1 MEKQS
6 LQAYKEFSD
15 EKFTKRIIFNK
26 GGSTVFVL
34 NFMPGQQLPEHTH
47 PGTEVYLLVL
57 EGEGTFIIDGKE
69 TAVVAND
76 VVHCSSDEKLAFK
89 NSGSNPV
96 SLYVALN
103 KIPNENYAKD
113 I

>member
-6 LQAYKEFSD
+6 LQAFKEYSD
-15 EKFTKRIIFNK
+15 EKFTKRIIYNK

-34 NFMPGQQLPEHTH
+34 NFKPGQELPEHTH
-47 PGTEVYLLVL
+47 PGTEVYLLIL
-57 EGEGTFIIDGKE
+57 EGDGTFIIDGKE
-69 TAVVAND
+69 LPVTTND
-76 VVHCSSDEKLAFK
+76 VVHCSSEERMAFK

-103 KIPNENYAKD
+103 KIPNENFAKN